1 MSAKTRFRTGLLICA
16 AAALTTL
23 ITPALRAQIPPTKP
37 EPAPKLEPYRD
48 LIPHGFYLSAQA
60 NYYWHAFYPGGYYL
74 ETDWPTD
81 LQYAVV
87 LLDSIRYAPAKTVPG
102 IAFGFATG
110 EDIYFGA
117 LEISYSRATFADGP
131 ETFTGI
137 FHLADGS
144 VETTTLG
151 FTQSAR
157 KISILDASARL
168 GAFPFRNLGLA
179 VYVTAGAA
187 YMTFS
192 YQSPASAYAATQ
204 GYNLDYLKQGYL
216 KDLSIADPGADQ
228 GNGAWSRGQFGFEL
242 GGGLE
247 WYFGKRLSV
256 RVDYRFA
263 TGSVKKKEFIN
274 GAIPV
279 EADVRINYT
288 FVNRLTA
295 ALTYYF

>member
-1 MSAKTRFRTGLLICA
+1 MIAKNRFRTGLLICA
-16 AAALTTL
+16 AATL
-23 ITPALRAQIPPTKP
+23 IAPALRAQIPPSKP

-48 LIPHGFYLSAQA
+48 RIPHGFYLSAQA
-60 NYYWHAFYPGGYYL
+60 NTFWHASYPGGYYL

-87 LLDSIRYAPAKTVPG
+87 LLDSVQYVPAKTVPG

-110 EDIYFGA
+110 EDAYFGTI
-117 LEISYSRATFADGP
+117 EISYSQATFADGP

-137 FHLADGS
+137 FHLTDS
-144 VETTTLG
+144 VETTSLS

-157 KISILDASARL
+157 KISVLDATVRL

-179 VYVTAGAA
+179 VYATGGAG
-187 YMTFS
+187 YLTFS
-192 YQSPASAYAATQ
+192 YQSPASAYAAAQ

-216 KDLSIADPGADQ
+216 KDLSIADPGNDQ
-228 GNGAWSRGQFGFEL
+228 GNGAWSRSQIGFEL

-247 WYFGKRLSV
+247 WFFGKRLSV
-256 RVDYRFA
+256 RVDYRFI
-263 TGSVKKKEFIN
+263 TGSVKKKEYIN

-279 EADVRINYT
+279 EADVQINYT
-288 FVNRLTA
+288 FANRLMA

>member
-1 MSAKTRFRTGLLICA
+1 MRFAKNRLRAALLVCA
-16 AAALTTL
+16 AAALIAPT
-23 ITPALRAQIPPTKP
+23 LRAQIPPSKP
-37 EPAPKLEPYRD
+37 EPAPPRLEPYRD
-48 LIPHGFYLSAQA
+48 RIPHGFYLSAQA
-60 NYYWHAFYPGGYYL
+60 TSYWHASYPGGYYL

-87 LLDSIRYAPAKTVPG
+87 LLDSIQFAPGKTVPG
-102 IAFGFATG
+102 IAFGYATG
-110 EDIYFGA
+110 EDIYFGTV
-117 LEISYSRATFADGP
+117 EISYSQASFANQP

-137 FHLADGS
+137 FHLADR
-144 VETTTLG
+144 VDTTTLN

-168 GAFPFRNLGLA
+168 GVFPFRKLGLA
-179 VYVTAGAA
+179 IYVTGGVG
-187 YMTFS
+187 YLTFS
-192 YQSPASAYAATQ
+192 YQSPASAYVAAQ

-216 KDLSIADPGADQ
+216 KDLSIADPGSDQ
-228 GNGAWSRGQFGFEL
+228 GNGAWSRSQIGFEL

-247 WYFGKRLSV
+247 WFFGKRLSA
-256 RVDYRFA
+256 RIDYRFV

-288 FVNRLTA
+288 FVNRFVA